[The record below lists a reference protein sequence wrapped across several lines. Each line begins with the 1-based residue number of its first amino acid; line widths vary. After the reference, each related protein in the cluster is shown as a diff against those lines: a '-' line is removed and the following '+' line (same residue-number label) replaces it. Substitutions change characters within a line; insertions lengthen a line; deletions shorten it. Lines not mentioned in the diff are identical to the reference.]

1 MKMEALQTSET
12 RTVEPIVLDRGLLL
26 DGEAI
31 RNPNGSYRIDS
42 QQGWERY
49 LALFGK
55 RLPTVGEYVAAIK
68 QLHEGNN
75 PDLAGI
81 LQDLQESALCTGTKI
96 DYDKSNLPL
105 GNGYLNVL
113 VKDPAWKRA
122 LEEEIFQYD
131 ALKTIDTIQSA
142 SGKRSYIWTPD
153 ASGRKLHPE
162 RAVWLYCIT
171 DRFGL
176 SCDYDPIGYNGRAR
190 RVRGAGEASR
200 EAPTRG
206 IENLS
211 LEMPAVR
218 QRTRDEI
225 LMIAKPLVAE
235 PLWNSFVQIVP
246 QEAPVTG
253 DVLQRTADERYMS
266 AYSWEE
272 FKRMMEKLK

>member
-12 RTVEPIVLDRGLLL
+12 RTVEPIVLDHGLLL

-31 RNPNGSYRIDS
+31 RDPNGSYRVDS
-42 QQGWERY
+42 KQGWERY
-49 LALFGK
+49 LAPFGK

-68 QLHEGNN
+68 QLHEEND
-75 PDLAGI
+75 PHLTGI
-81 LQDLQESALCTGTKI
+81 LQDLLEYALCTSTKI
-96 DYDKSNLPL
+96 DYDKSNLPI
-105 GNGYLNVL
+105 GDGYLDVL
-113 VKDPAWKRA
+113 VKNPAWKRA
-122 LEEEIFQYD
+122 LEEETFQYD
-131 ALKTIDTIQSA
+131 ALETISTIQSA
-142 SGKRSYIWTPD
+142 SGKRPFIWTPS
-153 ASGRKLHPE
+153 AESRKAFPE
-162 RAVWLYCIT
+162 RAVWLSSGT
-171 DRFGL
+171 DRFSL
-176 SCDYDPIGYNGRAR
+176 DCYSSPIYSYDRAR
-190 RVRGAGEASR
+190 GVRGAGEASR